1 MSAKPVA
8 TEVNRVENFTQG
20 CSIESNKGKN
30 LNFTDILLR
39 LAFDFP
45 VLLILSFKK
54 SLKSNFL

>member
-1 MSAKPVA
+1 MSTKPVS
-8 TEVNRVENFTQG
+8 TEVNKVENFTQG
-20 CSIESNKGKN
+20 CSMESNKGKN
-30 LNFTDILLR
+30 FNFNILLR